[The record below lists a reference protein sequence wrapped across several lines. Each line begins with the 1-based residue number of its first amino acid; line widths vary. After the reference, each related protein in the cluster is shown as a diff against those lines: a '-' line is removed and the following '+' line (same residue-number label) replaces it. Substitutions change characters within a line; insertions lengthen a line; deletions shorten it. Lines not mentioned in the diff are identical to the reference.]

1 MTALAPILQAFFTDR
16 LARQRHASG
25 HTIAAYRDTWRL
37 LLGYTS
43 AKTGTQP
50 SQLDLAD
57 LDAPLIG
64 AFLDHLETDRGNSP
78 RTRNVRLAAIHSLFR
93 YAALR
98 CPEHAETIA
107 RVLAIPPKRFDK
119 ALVTWLTEPEIAA
132 LLAAPDRST
141 WAGRRDHALI
151 LLAAQTGLRIS
162 ELTGLTT
169 SDVHLGAG
177 AHVSCTGKG
186 RKQRITPLT
195 ATTAAVLRT
204 WLAER
209 GAQPGQPPVP
219 HPNRRTAQP
228 RRHRTPARETHS
240 CRRGTMPIPERQN
253 RHHAHAASHSSHE
266 IAPGR
271 NRHLRDRLVDGSRA
285 GRDDADLPA
294 RRPRPERTSP
304 RPDQAARRQTRTL
317 PAARQAPRIPRSP
330 LIMPTFP
337 PLTQPP
343 PGGFTNLVGIIPRSA

>member
-16 LARQRHASG
+16 LARQRHAST

-37 LLGYTS
+37 LLGYAS
-43 AKTGTQP
+43 ATTGAQP

-64 AFLDHLETDRGNSP
+64 AFLDHLEADRGNSA
-78 RTRNVRLAAIHSLFR
+78 RTRNARLAAVHSLFR

-98 CPEHAETIA
+98 CPEHAATIA

-169 SDVHLGAG
+169 SDVHLGTG

-195 ATTAAVLRT
+195 ATTVTVLRT

-209 GAQPGQPPVP
+209 GGQPGQPLFPT
-219 HPNRRTAQP
+219 RTGGQLSRDAIEH
-228 RRHRTPARETHS
+228 RLARHTAAAAAHCPSLNAKTVTMHTLRHTAAMRLLQAGTDTSVIALWMGHEQADTTQIYLHADLALKERALARTRPPDAR
-240 CRRGTMPIPERQN
+240 
-253 RHHAHAASHSSHE
+253 
-266 IAPGR
+266 PGR
-271 NRHLRDRLVDGSRA
+271 Y
-285 GRDDADLPA
+285 
-294 RRPRPERTSP
+294 RP
-304 RPDQAARRQTRTL
+304 PDKLLAFLEAL
-317 PAARQAPRIPRSP
+317 
-330 LIMPTFP
+330 
-337 PLTQPP
+337 
-343 PGGFTNLVGIIPRSA
+343 

>member
-1 MTALAPILQAFFTDR
+1 MTALAPVLQAFFTDR

-43 AKTGTQP
+43 AKTGRQP

-64 AFLDHLETDRGNSP
+64 AFLDHLQADRGNSA
-78 RTRNVRLAAIHSLFR
+78 RTRNARLAAVHSLFR
-93 YAALR
+93 YAALS
-98 CPEHAETIA
+98 CPEHAQTIA

-162 ELTGLTT
+162 ELAGLTT
-169 SDVHLGAG
+169 GDVHLGAG

-209 GAQPGQPPVP
+209 GAQPGQPLF
-219 HPNRRTAQP
+219 
-228 RRHRTPARETHS
+228 PARTGGQLSRDAIEHRLARHTAAAAARCPSLNAKTVTMHTLRHTAAMRLLQAGTDTSVIALWMGHEQAET
-240 CRRGTMPIPERQN
+240 TQIYL
-253 RHHAHAASHSSHE
+253 HADLALKEQAL
-266 IAPGR
+266 ARTNPPGARPGR
-271 NRHLRDRLVDGSRA
+271 Y
-285 GRDDADLPA
+285 
-294 RRPRPERTSP
+294 RP
-304 RPDQAARRQTRTL
+304 PDKLLAFLEAL
-317 PAARQAPRIPRSP
+317 
-330 LIMPTFP
+330 
-337 PLTQPP
+337 
-343 PGGFTNLVGIIPRSA
+343 